1 MKILVTGDAGFIGFH
16 LSEKLSQLGHK
27 VVGID
32 SFDDYYSQAL
42 KKLNAEQI
50 KACGAEVEHVNLVTD
65 SLQPSLEDVDFVFH
79 LAAQPG
85 ISASTP
91 FTDYERNN
99 VQATYQLLETARQS
113 ANLKGFINIA
123 TSSIYG
129 ADATHDETFAPEPT
143 SFYGVTKLAAEQL
156 VMAYARDKDFPAC
169 SLRLFSVYGPRERP
183 EKLYPKLI
191 HCILSDE
198 PFPLHEGSAEHLR
211 SYSYVDDIIDGFV
224 ATLDNFDICK
234 GEILNIGTDTAI
246 TTGEG
251 IAIVENILGKKA
263 LIDVKPKRPGD
274 QLKTHTNIEKARRLI
289 GYNPS
294 VTPEA
299 GLEQE
304 VVWYQTHVFG
314 KVDPYIKNG

>member
-1 MKILVTGDAGFIGFH
+1 MKILVTGAAGFIGSH
-16 LSEKLSQLGHK
+16 LSEKLVQLGHQ

-32 SFDDYYSQAL
+32 NFNDYYSQAL

-50 KACGAEVEHVNLVTD
+50 KACGASVVHADLVTD
-65 SLQPSLEDVDFVFH
+65 NLQPFTEDVDFIFH

-85 ISASTP
+85 ISAATP
-91 FTDYERNN
+91 FADYERNN
-99 VQATYQLLETARQS
+99 IQATYQLLEAARQS
-113 ANLKGFINIA
+113 DSLKGFINIA

-156 VMAYARDKDFPAC
+156 VMAHTRDKGFPAC

-198 PFPLHEGSAEHLR
+198 PFPLHEGSNEHLR
-211 SYSYVDDIIDGFV
+211 SYSYVTDIVDGFV
-224 ATLDNFDICK
+224 ATLNNFGACR

-251 IAIVENILGKKA
+251 IAIVEDILGKKA
-263 LIDVKPKRPGD
+263 QIDVKPKRPGD
-274 QLKTHTNIEKARRLI
+274 QLKTHTNIGKARKLI

-294 VTPEA
+294 VTPEV

-304 VVWYQTHVFG
+304 VAWYQTYVFG
-314 KVDPYIKNG
+314 KINPYTAD

>member
-1 MKILVTGDAGFIGFH
+1 MKILVTGAAGFIGSH
-16 LSEKLSQLGHK
+16 LSEKLVKLGHE
-27 VVGID
+27 VVGMD
-32 SFDDYYSQAL
+32 NFSDYYSLTL
-42 KKLNAEQI
+42 KKLNAEQL
-50 KACGAEVEHVNLVTD
+50 KAYGVDIEHADLVTD
-65 SLQPSLEDVDFVFH
+65 KLEPFVEGVDFVFH

-99 VQATYQLLETARQS
+99 IQATYQLLAATLPS
-113 ANLKGFINIA
+113 SNLKGFINVA

-129 ADATHDETFAPEPT
+129 ADATHDETFEPKPT

-156 VMAYARDKDFPAC
+156 VMAYARGKGFPVC

-191 HCILSDE
+191 HCILSDK
-198 PFPLHEGSAEHLR
+198 PFPLYEGSSEHLR
-211 SYSYVDDIIDGFV
+211 SYSYVDDIVNGFV
-224 ATLDNFDICK
+224 ATLDNFEVCR

-274 QLKTHTNIEKARRLI
+274 QLKTHTDIGKARKLI
-289 GYNPS
+289 GYNPT
-294 VTPEA
+294 VTPEV
-299 GLEQE
+299 GLERE
-304 VVWYQTHVFG
+304 VVWYRTHMFG
-314 KVDPYIKNG
+314 KVNPYSE